1 MNQER
6 EKSVHSQEVVTL
18 TTKQAD
24 TWVVRIVYVQTRSK
38 RSMGTNVL
46 LDGRPLQLYLQTT
59 SCLVTK
65 AYIQYFINC

>member
-24 TWVVRIVYVQTRSK
+24 TWVVCIVYVQT

>member
-24 TWVVRIVYVQTRSK
+24 TWVVWIVYVQT

>member
-24 TWVVRIVYVQTRSK
+24 TWVVWIVYVQTRSNTK
-38 RSMGTNVL
+38 HGHKCTVGWSSSPIVSTNYKL
-46 LDGRPLQLYLQTT
+46 SG
-59 SCLVTK
+59 
-65 AYIQYFINC
+65 N